1 MALDLEKMLCSIE
14 GDNPAGINEE
24 YSPKFL
30 ELDSLIAG
38 TSESQMG
45 DSVIEGKGP
54 DWKKLKANCLELW
67 KTTRDFRVAVY
78 LTVSEF
84 VTNGLEGLFQG
95 LSLIEYLVT
104 ELWDKAY
111 PELDPDDDNDPI
123 ERLNAMALLAPPP
136 SAYNDPVMFINRF
149 RMVKLVPKL
158 DYTLRDYMISNNDLE
173 TTSDKDLSL
182 LTAEMKGVP
191 SDVMNAQKTQ
201 VENIIAKIDSII
213 AGIKEKTDDEVTTF
227 APLQKE
233 LKYLLKFYTNNSV
246 ASEDVSESTS
256 EASAT
261 SDDDTVSETK
271 TTPSKVVQKQNF
283 DFSTFV
289 PGTRAEAVLLLKK
302 SAEYFKINE
311 PNSPVPFLVDRAI
324 RMSSMSFMDLIND
337 VEPNALEKVREILG
351 VKQSSDSSDYD

>member
-1 MALDLEKMLCSIE
+1 MSLDLEKMLCTIV
-14 GDNPAGINEE
+14 GDNPAGANEE

-30 ELDSLIAG
+30 ELDGLIAG

-67 KTTRDFRVAVY
+67 KTTRDFRIAVY

-84 VTNGLEGLFQG
+84 MTNGLEGLYQG
-95 LSLIEYLVT
+95 FSLIEYLVT

-111 PELDPDDDNDPI
+111 PELDADDDNDPI

-173 TTSDKDLSL
+173 TTSEKDLSL

-191 SDVMNAQKTQ
+191 SDIMNSQKTL

-213 AGIKEKTDDEVTTF
+213 TGIKEKTGDEVTTF

-233 LKYLLKFYTNNSV
+233 LKYLLKFYVNNGSV
-246 ASEDVSESTS
+246 VEETS
-256 EASAT
+256 GADET
-261 SDDDTVSETK
+261 SDGAPVAVSTASPSRTVPNQS
-271 TTPSKVVQKQNF
+271 F
-283 DFSTFV
+283 DFSTFI
-289 PGTRAEAVLLLKK
+289 PATRAEAVLLLKK

-311 PNSPVPFLVDRAI
+311 PNSPIPFLVDRAI

-337 VEPNALEKVREILG
+337 VEPGALEKVKEILG
-351 VKQSSDSSDYD
+351 VKVSGDSSDDD

>member
-1 MALDLEKMLCSIE
+1 MALDLNKMLCKIDD
-14 GDNPAGINEE
+14 DNPAGANEE

-45 DSVIEGKGP
+45 DSVIEGKDP
-54 DWKKLKANCLELW
+54 DWKKLKANCLDLW

-78 LTVSEF
+78 LSVSEF
-84 VTNGLEGLFQG
+84 VSNGLEGLLQG
-95 LSLIEYLVT
+95 LSLIEFLVT

-173 TTSDKDLSL
+173 TTSEKDLSL
-182 LTAEMKGVP
+182 LAAEMKGVP
-191 SDVMNAQKTQ
+191 SDVMDAQKTL
-201 VENIIAKIDSII
+201 VGNIIAKIDSII
-213 AGIKEKTDDEVTTF
+213 AGIKEKTGDEVTTF

-233 LKYLLKFYTNNSV
+233 LKYLLKFYTNYSMGAEEVSSV
-246 ASEDVSESTS
+246 
-256 EASAT
+256 
-261 SDDDTVSETK
+261 DTVSDGSSTVI
-271 TTPSKVVQKQNF
+271 TNTPPSKATQGQNF
-283 DFSTFV
+283 DFSTFI
-289 PGTRAEAVLLLKK
+289 PATRAEAVLLLKK
-302 SAEYFKINE
+302 SAEYFKMNE
-311 PNSPVPFLVDRAI
+311 PNSPIPFLVDRAI

-337 VEPNALEKVREILG
+337 VEPGALDKVKEILG
-351 VKQSSDSSDYD
+351 VKMSSDSSDDD

>member
-1 MALDLEKMLCSIE
+1 MSLDLEKMLCTIV
-14 GDNPAGINEE
+14 GDNPAGTNEE

-30 ELDSLIAG
+30 ELDGLIAG

-84 VTNGLEGLFQG
+84 VSNGLEGLHQG

-111 PELDPDDDNDPI
+111 PELDADDDNDPI

-173 TTSDKDLSL
+173 TTSEKDLSL
-182 LTAEMKGVP
+182 LAAEMKGVP
-191 SDVMNAQKTQ
+191 SDIMNAQKTQ
-201 VENIIAKIDSII
+201 VENIIAKIDSIV
-213 AGIKEKTDDEVTTF
+213 AGIKEKTSDEVTTF

-233 LKYLLKFYTNNSV
+233 LKYLLKFYVNNSSV
-246 ASEDVSESTS
+246 VEETS
-256 EASAT
+256 SADNT
-261 SDDDTVSETK
+261 SDDTSTVVANAS
-271 TTPSKVVQKQNF
+271 PSRAVQGQSF
-283 DFSTFV
+283 DFSTFI
-289 PGTRAEAVLLLKK
+289 PATRAEAVLLLKK

-311 PNSPVPFLVDRAI
+311 PNSPIPFLVDRAI

-337 VEPNALEKVREILG
+337 VEPGAIEKVKEILG
-351 VKQSSDSSDYD
+351 VKASSDSSDDD

>member
-1 MALDLEKMLCSIE
+1 MSLDLEKMLCKID

-38 TSESQMG
+38 TNESQMG
-45 DSVIEGKGP
+45 DSIIEGKGP

-67 KTTRDFRVAVY
+67 NTTRDFRIAVY

-84 VTNGLEGLFQG
+84 VSNGLEGLYQG
-95 LSLIEYLVT
+95 LSLIEYLVK

-158 DYTLRDYMISNNDLE
+158 DYTLRDYMICNNDLE
-173 TTSDKDLSL
+173 ITSEKDLSL
-182 LTAEMKGVP
+182 LIAEMKGVP
-191 SDVMNAQKTQ
+191 SEIMNVQKNQ

-213 AGIKEKTDDEVTTF
+213 AGVKEKTGDEVTTF
-227 APLQKE
+227 TPLQKE
-233 LKYLLKFYTNNSV
+233 LKYLLKFYVNNS
-246 ASEDVSESTS
+246 AAQEEAAADVSDSSNTESS
-256 EASAT
+256 
-261 SDDDTVSETK
+261 DTVVTNKVSAPR
-271 TTPSKVVQKQNF
+271 TPQAQSF
-283 DFSTFV
+283 DFSTFI

-311 PNSPVPFLVDRAI
+311 PNSPIPFLVDRAI

-337 VEPNALEKVREILG
+337 VEPNALDKVKEILG
-351 VKQSSDSSDYD
+351 VKHSSDSSDD